1 MADNNRAIVVQT
13 AGKIAGELV
22 ASMQLRTTADVM
34 DSFNE
39 VFSRVLNAMDTTIN
53 GSTPTNNRKT
63 KGGRQVPILSQDEIQ
78 MRLNQKLQ
86 AGTAVTTN
94 LVQF

>member
-1 MADNNRAIVVQT
+1 MSADRAIMVQV

-22 ASMQLRTTADVM
+22 ASMQLRTTKDVM

-39 VFSRVLNAMDTTIN
+39 VFSRVLIAMDTTIN
-53 GSTPTNNRKT
+53 TKEEKTT
-63 KGGRQVPILSQDEIQ
+63 KGGRKIPVLSQDEIQ

-86 AGTAVTTN
+86 SGSAVTSN
-94 LVQF
+94 LVNF

>member
-1 MADNNRAIVVQT
+1 MVQV

-22 ASMQLRTTADVM
+22 ASMQLRNTADVM
-34 DSFNE
+34 ESFNE
-39 VFSRVLNAMDTTIN
+39 VFSRVLIAMDATIN
-53 GSTPTNNRKT
+53 TKEDKTT
-63 KGGRQVPILSQDEIQ
+63 KGGRKIPVLSQDEIQ

-94 LVQF
+94 LTHF

>member
-1 MADNNRAIVVQT
+1 MSEVNNSIVVQV

-22 ASMQLRTTADVM
+22 ASMQLRTTAEVM

-39 VFSRVLNAMDTTIN
+39 VFSRVLLAMDATIN
-53 GSTPTNNRKT
+53 TKETKTT
-63 KGGRQVPILSQDEIQ
+63 KGGRQVPVISQDEIKI
-78 MRLNQKLQ
+78 RLNQTLR

-94 LVQF
+94 TLQSF

>member
-1 MADNNRAIVVQT
+1 MSADRAIIVQV

-22 ASMQLRTTADVM
+22 ASMQLRTTTDVM

-39 VFSRVLNAMDTTIN
+39 VFSRVLIAMDATID
-53 GSTPTNNRKT
+53 TKDTKPT
-63 KGGRQVPILSQDEIQ
+63 KGGRQVPVISQDEIKL
-78 MRLNQKLQ
+78 RLNQTLQ

-94 LVQF
+94 MVKSF

>member
-1 MADNNRAIVVQT
+1 MSADRAIMVQV

-22 ASMQLRTTADVM
+22 ASMQLRTTGDVM

-39 VFSRVLNAMDTTIN
+39 VFSRVLIAMDTTLN
-53 GSTPTNNRKT
+53 TKEEKVT
-63 KGGRQVPILSQDEIQ
+63 KGGRKIPVLSQDEIQ

-86 AGTAVTTN
+86 SGSAVTTN
-94 LVQF
+94 LVNF

>member
-1 MADNNRAIVVQT
+1 VADNNRAIVVQT

-53 GSTPTNNRKT
+53 GSAPTNNRKT

-86 AGTAVTTN
+86 AGTAVTSN

>member
-1 MADNNRAIVVQT
+1 MAIDRAIMVQT

-22 ASMQLRTTADVM
+22 ASMQLRTTGDIM

-39 VFSRVLNAMDTTIN
+39 VFSRVIIAMETTISPKEVN
-53 GSTPTNNRKT
+53 TKKS
-63 KGGRQVPILSQDEIQ
+63 KGGRQIPILSQDEIQ

-86 AGTAVTTN
+86 AGSAVTSN